1 MKKSDPLFYCFL
13 LSLASLVL
21 VLIGERQMYVFAQ
34 KRNILVETVAGGS
47 LYVSLNW
54 LLVLLMGLLTAFLGM
69 LWWRSRSREKEDAAG
84 ENRYSSGHGGRMYR

>member
-69 LWWRSRSREKEDAAG
+69 LW
-84 ENRYSSGHGGRMYR
+84 